1 MSEGFPPVEVTRPS
15 PTAVS
20 AGRVIAAP
28 IDRVYAA
35 WSTAELF
42 RQWWAPRSMGMPI
55 SACTMDVRTGG
66 TYRLAFG
73 HDGAEVMTF
82 FGTYREVVPGARLVW
97 TNDEGEGPGA
107 LTTVTFAAEGAGTRV
122 MVREDHPDEAACE
135 DSLGTLCAMLP
146 EQFAQLE
153 ALLSTL

>member
-1 MSEGFPPVEVTRPS
+1 MAGDFPPVQVTRLS

-55 SACTMDVRTGG
+55 SACAMDVRTGG
-66 TYRLAFG
+66 TYRIAFG
-73 HDGAEVMTF
+73 HDGAEAMAF
-82 FGTYREVVPGARLVW
+82 FGTYREVVPGATMVW
-97 TNDEGEGPGA
+97 TNEEGEGPGA
-107 LTTVTFAAEGAGTRV
+107 LTTVTFAEEGAGTLV
-122 MVREDHPDEAACE
+122 TVREDHPDEGACE

-146 EQFAQLE
+146 EQLAQLE
-153 ALLSTL
+153 ALLSTS